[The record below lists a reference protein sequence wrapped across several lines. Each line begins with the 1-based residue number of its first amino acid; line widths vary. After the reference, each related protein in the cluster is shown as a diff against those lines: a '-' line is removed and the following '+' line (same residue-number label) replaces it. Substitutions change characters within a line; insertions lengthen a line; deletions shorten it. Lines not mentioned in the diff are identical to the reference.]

1 MGQAAAPGTA
11 QGPRW
16 WAGRARLGGVAW
28 GHAGESAGDHMMGE
42 TDGAKCRCDLRRH
55 GVYGAGGGGG
65 VSGCPGIRGTGGLRN
80 RDYDWGRR
88 GLGRGSHGSGHDGR
102 PTMG

>member
-55 GVYGAGGGGG
+55 GV
-65 VSGCPGIRGTGGLRN
+65 
-80 RDYDWGRR
+80 
-88 GLGRGSHGSGHDGR
+88 
-102 PTMG
+102 

>member
-55 GVYGAGGGGG
+55 GVYGAGGGGALAG
-65 VSGCPGIRGTGGLRN
+65 APASGARAA
-80 RDYDWGRR
+80 
-88 GLGRGSHGSGHDGR
+88 
-102 PTMG
+102 

>member
-65 VSGCPGIRGTGGLRN
+65 G
-80 RDYDWGRR
+80 
-88 GLGRGSHGSGHDGR
+88 
-102 PTMG
+102 